1 MNLPK
6 ETEEKIAQLQLI
18 EQNMQKFLMQKQN
31 FQAQELEIDNALL
44 ELDRLKGQAYKITGG
59 IMIATEKDDLKKDLN
74 SKKEIIELRLKSI
87 KKQEDSLR
95 EKAETLQADVMKNM
109 PKQ

>member
-31 FQAQELEIDNALL
+31 FQAQELEIDNALQ